1 MALLLR
7 MSPDFALAWDA
18 GGGGAR
24 GFSGDGVGSLLV
36 RTFPAPST
44 VIDKR
49 IMLDDLVSGSLARG
63 GGASCSCP
71 APVGV
76 GVLAPVISS

>member
-7 MSPDFALAWDA
+7 MSPDFTLAWVA
-18 GGGGAR
+18 GGGAAR
-24 GFSGDGVGSLLV
+24 GFSGEGVGSLLV
-36 RTFPAPST
+36 RTFTAPST

-63 GGASCSCP
+63 GGASCSNP
-71 APVGV
+71 APLGV
-76 GVLAPVISS
+76 GVRSPIISS